1 MKHPIYWLFG
11 NTGAGKT
18 TLGKKLAQRFGAFL
32 IDGDVFQQET
42 GCYDMSEAGR
52 RDRCLMAARR
62 ADHLSPLRPVVVS
75 MITPYEDLRVGIQEL
90 TDAVFIYLPYGAPAS
105 AKNPFEEPLL
115 EHVIYQRKKA
125 TQE

>member
-18 TLGKKLAQRFGAFL
+18 TLGKKLVQRFGAFL
-32 IDGDVFQQET
+32 IDGDAFQKET

-52 RDRCLMAARR
+52 RERCRLAAQR
-62 ADHLSPLRPVVVS
+62 ADYLSTLRPVVVC
-75 MITPYEDLRVGIQEL
+75 MITPYEDLRVEIQKL

-105 AKNPFEEPLL
+105 VKNPFEEPLL
-115 EHVIYQRKKA
+115 EHLIYQRSEHK
-125 TQE
+125 